1 MNKKGI
7 AGIVLGAAGL
17 GFGIFN
23 LIKGGKVA
31 DDVELDAVETCEETD
46 ETVCDEEESDG

>member
-7 AGIVLGAAGL
+7 AGIVLGTVGL

-31 DDVELDAVETCEETD
+31 DDVELDGAETCEATEETD
-46 ETVCDEEESDG
+46 CEEEESDE

>member
-7 AGIVLGAAGL
+7 AGIVLGTVGL

-31 DDVELDAVETCEETD
+31 DDVELDATETCD
-46 ETVCDEEESDG
+46 EAEDSDDEEDSEE